1 MFLVRAL
8 KRVDFPTLGSPT
20 IPIERL
26 TGVSL
31 RGIVGAPC
39 HDRPMPAYVVT
50 LLIGLFAG
58 SAIGYLLSA
67 LKSKDSVGNQ
77 ALLDDYKAQLAAER
91 AKTESAITLNA
102 ELLAVKES
110 VAQLSTQSNE
120 ANRIRT
126 EAEAK
131 LNTTILEM
139 RRASESIFDETK
151 KIAGALSNSQSR
163 GKFGEA
169 QLELLLQGAGLRE
182 GHEYTAQRSTTDSDS
197 SGIPDITVSMP
208 GGSLLFID
216 SKFPFER
223 FLEAFGTEDQSQRD
237 EYLQLHTKD
246 LMKHVES
253 LAKRGY
259 HKSQGSPDFVVLFV
273 PFETLLSEALRLDPM
288 FLEKAFKV
296 GVTVATPT
304 SMMALLRTIGYIF
317 TRNKLA
323 ENADEIQKVAS
334 TFLKNITLLHTKIVA
349 VGKAISSTSKAYED
363 LVPTAEKT
371 VLAPARRIHNLGVT
385 GDKDKLAIEYPEAP
399 GAVRDL
405 KSAEL
410 DTGDDYIDA
419 EEVDER

>member
-1 MFLVRAL
+1 
-8 KRVDFPTLGSPT
+8 
-20 IPIERL
+20 
-26 TGVSL
+26 
-31 RGIVGAPC
+31 
-39 HDRPMPAYVVT
+39 MPAYVVT
-50 LLIGLFAG
+50 LLIGLIAG

-67 LKSKDSVGNQ
+67 LKSKDSAGNQ
-77 ALLDDYKAQLAAER
+77 ALLDDYKAQLEAER
-91 AKTESAITLNA
+91 KKTETAITLNA
-102 ELLAVKES
+102 ELTAVKDS
-110 VAQLSTQSNE
+110 VSKLTTQSNE

-151 KIAGALSNSQSR
+151 KIAGALSNSQTR

-197 SGIPDITVSMP
+197 TGIPDITVNMP
-208 GGSLLFID
+208 GGSRLFID

-223 FLEAFGTEDQSQRD
+223 FLEAFGTDDQAERD
-237 EYLQLHTKD
+237 EYLQQHTKD
-246 LMKHVES
+246 LLKHVDA

-304 SMMALLRTIGYIF
+304 SMMALLRTVAYVF
-317 TRNKLA
+317 SRSELARNA
-323 ENADEIQKVAS
+323 QEIQDLAGELLKRIGKVHGKIETLGDRIKS
-334 TFLKNITLLHTKIVA
+334 TERAFNDLIKSAEENVIKPARKMVKLGA
-349 VGKAISSTSKAYED
+349 PSTSKLKALED
-363 LVPTAEKT
+363 VDDE
-371 VLAPARRIHNLGVT
+371 
-385 GDKDKLAIEYPEAP
+385 
-399 GAVRDL
+399 VRQISPKEITSPDL
-405 KSAEL
+405 F
-410 DTGDDYIDA
+410 DGDDDL
-419 EEVDER
+419 DESDNDEK

>member
-1 MFLVRAL
+1 M
-8 KRVDFPTLGSPT
+8 
-20 IPIERL
+20 
-26 TGVSL
+26 
-31 RGIVGAPC
+31 
-39 HDRPMPAYVVT
+39 T

-67 LKSKDSVGNQ
+67 LKSKNSSGNQ

-102 ELLAVKES
+102 ELLAVKQS

-288 FLEKAFKV
+288 FLEKAFKL

-323 ENADEIQKVAS
+323 ENADEIQKVAN

>member
-1 MFLVRAL
+1 
-8 KRVDFPTLGSPT
+8 
-20 IPIERL
+20 
-26 TGVSL
+26 
-31 RGIVGAPC
+31 
-39 HDRPMPAYVVT
+39 MPAYLT
-50 LLIGLFAG
+50 PLLIGVFAG
-58 SAIGYLLSA
+58 ITIGYLLSA
-67 LKSKDSVGNQ
+67 LKFKNSSGDQ
-77 ALLDDYKAQLAAER
+77 ALLKDYKAQLDAER
-91 AKTESAITLNA
+91 GKTEGAIKLNA
-102 ELLAVKES
+102 ELVAMKES
-110 VAQLSTQSNE
+110 VNKLAQQSNE

-131 LNTTILEM
+131 LNTTINEM

-151 KIAGALSNSQSR
+151 KIAGALSNTQTR

-169 QLELLLQGAGLRE
+169 QLELLLEGAGLRQ
-182 GHEYTAQRSTTDSDS
+182 GHEYTSQRSTTDSDS
-197 SGIPDITVSMP
+197 TGIPDITVNMP

-216 SKFPFER
+216 SKFPFDR
-223 FLEAFGTEDQSQRD
+223 FLDAFATQDQNERD
-237 EYLQLHTKD
+237 EYLQQHTKD
-246 LMKHVES
+246 LLKHVEA

-288 FLEKAFKV
+288 LLEKAFKV
-296 GVTVATPT
+296 GVTIATPT

-349 VGKAISSTSKAYED
+349 VGKAISSTAKAYED

-371 VLAPARRIHNLGVT
+371 VLAPARRIHNLGVA
-385 GDKDKLAIEYPEAP
+385 GDKDKLAIAYPEAP
-399 GAVRDL
+399 GAVREL

-410 DTGDDYIDA
+410 EGGDDYIDA
-419 EEVDER
+419 EEVDDAEKTKEVEQ

>member
-1 MFLVRAL
+1 
-8 KRVDFPTLGSPT
+8 
-20 IPIERL
+20 
-26 TGVSL
+26 
-31 RGIVGAPC
+31 
-39 HDRPMPAYVVT
+39 MPAYLT
-50 LLIGLFAG
+50 PLLIGVFTG
-58 SAIGYLLSA
+58 ITIGYLLSA
-67 LKSKDSVGNQ
+67 LKFKNSSGDQ
-77 ALLDDYKAQLAAER
+77 ALLKDYKSQLDAER
-91 AKTESAITLNA
+91 SKTEGAIKLNA
-102 ELLAVKES
+102 ELVAMKES
-110 VAQLSTQSNE
+110 VNKLSEQSNE

-131 LNTTILEM
+131 LNTTISEM

-151 KIAGALSNSQSR
+151 KIAGALSNTQTR

-169 QLELLLQGAGLRE
+169 QLELLLEGAGLRQ
-182 GHEYTAQRSTTDSDS
+182 GHEYTSQRSTTDSDS
-197 SGIPDITVSMP
+197 TGIPDVTVNMP

-216 SKFPFER
+216 SKFPFDR
-223 FLEAFGTEDQSQRD
+223 FLDAFATQDQSERD
-237 EYLQLHTKD
+237 EFLQQHSKD
-246 LMKHVES
+246 LLKHVEA

-288 FLEKAFKV
+288 LLEKAFKA
-296 GVTVATPT
+296 GVTIATPT

-317 TRNKLA
+317 SRNKLA

-371 VLAPARRIHNLGVT
+371 VLAPARRIHNLGVA
-385 GDKDKLAIEYPEAP
+385 GDKDKLAIAYPEAP
-399 GAVRDL
+399 GAVREL

-410 DTGDDYIDA
+410 DGGDDYIDA
-419 EEVDER
+419 EEVEEQ

>member
-1 MFLVRAL
+1 
-8 KRVDFPTLGSPT
+8 
-20 IPIERL
+20 
-26 TGVSL
+26 
-31 RGIVGAPC
+31 
-39 HDRPMPAYVVT
+39 MPAYLT
-50 LLIGLFAG
+50 PLLIGVFAG
-58 SAIGYLLSA
+58 ITIGYLLSA
-67 LKSKDSVGNQ
+67 LKFKNSSGDQ
-77 ALLDDYKAQLAAER
+77 ALLKDYKAQLDAER
-91 AKTESAITLNA
+91 SKTEGAIKLNA
-102 ELLAVKES
+102 ELVAMKES
-110 VAQLSTQSNE
+110 VNKLAQQSNE

-131 LNTTILEM
+131 LNTTINEM

-151 KIAGALSNSQSR
+151 KIAGALSNTQAR

-169 QLELLLQGAGLRE
+169 QLELLLEGAGLRQ
-182 GHEYTAQRSTTDSDS
+182 GHEYTSQRSTTDSDS
-197 SGIPDITVSMP
+197 TGIPDITVNMP

-216 SKFPFER
+216 SKFPFDR
-223 FLEAFGTEDQSQRD
+223 FLDAFATQDQNERD
-237 EYLQLHTKD
+237 EYLQQHTKD
-246 LMKHVES
+246 LLKHVEA

-288 FLEKAFKV
+288 LLEKAFKV
-296 GVTVATPT
+296 GVTIATPT

-363 LVPTAEKT
+363 LVPTAENT
-371 VLAPARRIHNLGVT
+371 VLAPARRIHNLGVA
-385 GDKDKLAIEYPEAP
+385 GDKDKLAIAYPEAP
-399 GAVRDL
+399 GAVREL

-410 DTGDDYIDA
+410 DSGDDYIDA
-419 EEVDER
+419 EEVEEQ

>member
-1 MFLVRAL
+1 
-8 KRVDFPTLGSPT
+8 
-20 IPIERL
+20 
-26 TGVSL
+26 
-31 RGIVGAPC
+31 
-39 HDRPMPAYVVT
+39 MPAYVVT
-50 LLIGLFAG
+50 LLIGLIAG

-67 LKSKDSVGNQ
+67 LKFKDSAGNQ
-77 ALLDDYKAQLAAER
+77 ALLDDYKEQLAAER
-91 AKTESAITLNA
+91 KKTETAVNLNA
-102 ELLAVKES
+102 ELSGVKDS
-110 VAQLSTQSNE
+110 VSKLTAQSNE

-151 KIAGALSNSQSR
+151 IAGALSNSQTR

-169 QLELLLQGAGLRE
+169 QLELLLEQAGLRE

-197 SGIPDITVSMP
+197 SGIPDVTVNMP
-208 GGSLLFID
+208 GGSQLFID

-223 FLEAFGTEDQSQRD
+223 FLEAFGTDDQSQRD
-237 EYLQLHTKD
+237 DLLQQHTKD
-246 LMKHVES
+246 LLKHVEA

-288 FLEKAFKV
+288 LLEKAFKV

-371 VLAPARRIHNLGVT
+371 VLAPARRIHNLGVA

-399 GAVRDL
+399 GDVREL
-405 KSAEL
+405 KNAEL
-410 DTGDDYIDA
+410 ETGDDYIDA

>member
-1 MFLVRAL
+1 
-8 KRVDFPTLGSPT
+8 
-20 IPIERL
+20 
-26 TGVSL
+26 
-31 RGIVGAPC
+31 
-39 HDRPMPAYVVT
+39 MPAYVVT

-67 LKSKDSVGNQ
+67 LKSKDSSGNQ

-102 ELLAVKES
+102 ELLAVKQS

-288 FLEKAFKV
+288 FLEKAFKL

-323 ENADEIQKVAS
+323 ENADEIQKVAN

>member
-1 MFLVRAL
+1 M
-8 KRVDFPTLGSPT
+8 
-20 IPIERL
+20 
-26 TGVSL
+26 
-31 RGIVGAPC
+31 
-39 HDRPMPAYVVT
+39 T
-50 LLIGLFAG
+50 LLIGLIAG
-58 SAIGYLLSA
+58 SAIGYLFSA
-67 LKSKDSVGNQ
+67 LKSKDSAGNQ
-77 ALLDDYKAQLAAER
+77 ALLDDYKAQLEAER
-91 AKTESAITLNA
+91 RKTESAITLNA
-102 ELLAVKES
+102 ELLAVKDS
-110 VAQLSTQSNE
+110 VSKLTTQSNE

-151 KIAGALSNSQSR
+151 KIAGALSNSQTR

-208 GGSLLFID
+208 GGSMLFID

-237 EYLQLHTKD
+237 EYLQMHAKD
-246 LMKHVES
+246 LMKHVEA

-288 FLEKAFKV
+288 FLEKAFKL

-410 DTGDDYIDA
+410 EAGDDYIDA